1 MDKRNKAIG
10 TRSLPFE
17 LREINEE
24 KRTVTLSFSS
34 EEPYTRFGKAEILD
48 HSDGAVDLTRLN
60 EIGCVLFN
68 HNRDIVLGKVLKA
81 WIEDNRGVAEI
92 RFDEDEK
99 SNEIYEKVKN
109 KTLRGTSVGY
119 RIKSIENVAANSV
132 STDKRFAGPCYI
144 ARQWEPFEISIVS
157 VPADPTV
164 GVSRDFEVAFD
175 AGFSKELA
183 EAQIKINKNK
193 CSL

>member
-1 MDKRNKAIG
+1 A
-10 TRSLPFE
+10 
-17 LREINEE
+17 
-24 KRTVTLSFSS
+24 
-34 EEPYTRFGKAEILD
+34 
-48 HSDGAVDLTRLN
+48 
-60 EIGCVLFN
+60 
-68 HNRDIVLGKVLKA
+68 
-81 WIEDNRGVAEI
+81 
-92 RFDEDEK
+92 
-99 SNEIYEKVKN
+99 
-109 KTLRGTSVGY
+109 
-119 RIKSIENVAANSV
+119 
-132 STDKRFAGPCYI
+132 DKRFAGPCYI

>member
-10 TRSLPFE
+10 IRSLPFK

-24 KRTVTLSFSS
+24 KRTVILSFSS
-34 EEPYTRFGKAEILD
+34 EEPYTRFGETEILD

-68 HNRDIVLGKVLKA
+68 HNRYIVIGKVLKA

-109 KTLRGTSVGY
+109 KTLQSTSVGY

-132 STDKRFAGPCYI
+132 SADKRFAGPCYI

-175 AGFSKELA
+175 AGISKELA
-183 EAQIKINKNK
+183 EAQIKINQNK